1 MTPRQVRAALRGRF
15 SDAGFTEAGS
25 AFVCQTPDLMH
36 RVEVAAVR
44 RLAGSI
50 QIHHSVAPTGP
61 AQQPVLTEELAS
73 HGHDSPYPRLWSAAS
88 VDGGLVLAQV
98 LAIRRSFQ
106 TAQDLAHYFS
116 DRHHPGDAMS
126 VPHALP
132 PSAANSLSAAEA
144 SAVMQ
149 RLAREILS
157 QGFSRVGSQDDF
169 ECWSADLEVEGFRHC
184 VYLEANSSC
193 TLAVLVGFALPTK
206 VVEGGLRSESARRQL
221 MVAPKRVVF
230 SAGRPL
236 LLPMSAAPFEA
247 RQQVRSALD
256 DHLGQHPPHR
266 LPR

>member
-25 AFVCQTPDLMH
+25 AFICQTPDLMH

-61 AQQPVLTEELAS
+61 APQPVLTEELAS

-132 PSAANSLSAAEA
+132 PSAADGGAEAGCLQCRAPAALADERSPVRGTAAGAFRTGRSSRAAPATSAAAMTPQPSCE
-144 SAVMQ
+144 
-149 RLAREILS
+149 RRTPDLS
-157 QGFSRVGSQDDF
+157 
-169 ECWSADLEVEGFRHC
+169 
-184 VYLEANSSC
+184 
-193 TLAVLVGFALPTK
+193 P
-206 VVEGGLRSESARRQL
+206 
-221 MVAPKRVVF
+221 
-230 SAGRPL
+230 AGTCP
-236 LLPMSAAPFEA
+236 
-247 RQQVRSALD
+247 
-256 DHLGQHPPHR
+256 G
-266 LPR
+266 